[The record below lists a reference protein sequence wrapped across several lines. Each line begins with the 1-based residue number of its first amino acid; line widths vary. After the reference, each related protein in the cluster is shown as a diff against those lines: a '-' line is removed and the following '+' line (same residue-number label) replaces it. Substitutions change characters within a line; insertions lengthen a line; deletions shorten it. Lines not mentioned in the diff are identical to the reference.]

1 MTEHHFTLVL
11 ASDPGLEDGTA
22 VEALGE
28 AGATD
33 ATIGRG
39 ADGVWTAVFDRQG
52 PTFDEALK
60 SAIRDVRA
68 AHMVV
73 RHVEPD
79 DLVTQAE
86 IAERLGRSSESVRLL
101 ASGQRGDGSFPP
113 PAVRTTSR
121 GSLWRWSEVAA
132 WANLATEEVEKARW
146 IAIVNARLQFDLYNT
161 PKDKTMLKEV
171 ADILTAK
178 RAV

>member
-11 ASDPGLEDGTA
+11 APDPGLEDGTA
-22 VEALGE
+22 VEALGDT
-28 AGATD
+28 GATD
-33 ATIGRG
+33 ATVGRG
-39 ADGVWTAVFDRQG
+39 ADGVWTAVFYRDA
-52 PTFDEALK
+52 PTFEAALK
-60 SAIRDVRA
+60 SAIRDVRTA
-68 AHMVV
+68 QLVV

-86 IAERLGRSSESVRLL
+86 IAERLGRTSESIRLL

-113 PAVRTTSR
+113 PAVRTTNR

-132 WANLATEEVEKARW
+132 WANLAPQEVEKARW
-146 IAIVNARLQFDLYNT
+146 IAIVNARLQFDLYDT
-161 PKDKTMLKEV
+161 PKEKAMLKEV
-171 ADILTAK
+171 AGILAGK